1 MARNV
6 LTDWRRTL
14 FNEDKHRSMQL
25 GMQIGEEQHAM
36 DNIMKDSV
44 DEKLSISDARQ
55 MTRE

>member
-1 MARNV
+1 
-6 LTDWRRTL
+6 
-14 FNEDKHRSMQL
+14 
-25 GMQIGEEQHAM
+25 MQIGEEQHAM